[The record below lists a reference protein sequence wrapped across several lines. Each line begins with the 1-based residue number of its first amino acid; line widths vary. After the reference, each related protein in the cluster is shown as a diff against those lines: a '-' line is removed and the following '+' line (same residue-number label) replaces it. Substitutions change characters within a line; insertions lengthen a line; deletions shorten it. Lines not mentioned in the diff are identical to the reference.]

1 MNNLSKSIVA
11 TACAGL
17 IIWYFWPNNE
27 TNLPLESDDI
37 TKPRA
42 IPAEIQDIVV
52 APKGKALSLEKQQ
65 KLDRLREK
73 AIQMYLDTYKTEGAE
88 AKTQVGYDGDW
99 CNIHQDVIK
108 SDRILIQKE
117 RLEFDFERG
126 NGINDKRLD
135 TYYAAYKASTEEE
148 LRELTAERDKL
159 AMRTLLSRLSSS
171 KTLTKSLASE
181 LIVMGDTGIALESYV
196 RLKGYEI
203 ALGLINDNIDN
214 KTVIKQLLSTLAY
227 VEYGLRRHDFSGLR
241 AYSVEYESHKDR
253 PLGQIMRDIAA
264 NPRMQQT
271 IERLS
276 HTIEDSINKGREKR
290 NLPPLPT
297 SEEATHVELRTFEA
311 ELGNMQQFSPELLNH
326 DIYPTAWKDSYLN
339 TEKPCVKRHFAYYK
353 FFSED
358 YPAIRKQANAI
369 TSRF

>member
-11 TACAGL
+11 IACTTL

-27 TNLPLESDDI
+27 TNLQLESDDI

-42 IPAEIQDIVV
+42 LPAEIQDIVV
-52 APKGKALSLEKQQ
+52 APNGKALSLEKQQ

-73 AIQMYLDTYKTEGAE
+73 AIQMYLDTYKTEGEE
-88 AKTQVGYDGDW
+88 AIIQVSYEGDW

-108 SDRILIQKE
+108 SDRSLIQKE
-117 RLEFDFERG
+117 RLELDFERG
-126 NGINDKRLD
+126 RRVNDPRLD
-135 TYYAAYKASTEEE
+135 TYYAAYKSSNDEE
-148 LRELTAERDKL
+148 LRQLTSARDKL
-159 AMRTLLSRLSSS
+159 AMRTLLGNLSA
-171 KTLTKSLASE
+171 LEPLGASLASE
-181 LIVMGDTGIALESYV
+181 LIIMGDTGLALESYV
-196 RLKGYEI
+196 RFKIYEI
-203 ALGLINDNIDN
+203 VGQMDNDGSNRNIT
-214 KTVIKQLLSTLAY
+214 KELLSVLAY
-227 VEYGLRRHDFSGLR
+227 VEYGLRRQDFSGLT
-241 AYSVEYESHKDR
+241 AYSIAYQTNKDK

-311 ELGNMQQFSPELLNH
+311 ELGNMQQYSPELLNH

-339 TEKPCVKRHFAYYK
+339 TEKPCVKRHKAYYK

-369 TSRF
+369 LSRY

>member
-11 TACAGL
+11 IACATL
-17 IIWYFWPNNE
+17 IIWSFWPSNE
-27 TNLPLESDDI
+27 ATLPQESDDI

-73 AIQMYLDTYKTEGAE
+73 AIQIYLDTYKTEGAE

-99 CNIHQDVIK
+99 CNINQDVIE
-108 SDRILIQKE
+108 SDRALIQKE
-117 RLEFDFERG
+117 RLELDFERG
-126 NGINDKRLD
+126 RRVNSPRLD
-135 TYYAAYKASTEEE
+135 TYYAAYKASSDEE
-148 LRELTAERDKL
+148 LRQLTGTRDKL
-159 AMRTLLSRLSSS
+159 AMRTLLGKLPSSEP
-171 KTLTKSLASE
+171 LTKSIASE
-181 LIVMGDTGIALESYV
+181 LIIMGDTGVALESYV
-196 RLKGYEI
+196 RLKVYEI
-203 ALGLINDNIDN
+203 ARELLNDNIDD

-241 AYSVEYESHKDR
+241 VYSIAYQTHKDK
-253 PLGQIMRDIAA
+253 PLGQIMRDVVA
-264 NPRMQQT
+264 NPSMQQT

-276 HTIEDSINKGREKR
+276 HTIENSINKGREKR
-290 NLPPLPT
+290 NLSPLPKREET
-297 SEEATHVELRTFEA
+297 SHVELRTFEA
-311 ELGNMQQFSPELLNH
+311 ELGNMQQLSPESLNL
-326 DIYPTAWKDSYLN
+326 DIYPTAWKNTHLN
-339 TEKPCVKRHFAYYK
+339 TEKPCVKRHKAYYK